1 MIMSLN
7 RSELREKAMIIL
19 YQIYL
24 YKNSNISYDIDNI
37 IKENID
43 IDNDFINDIVY
54 GVLKNEKIIDKTINK
69 YITNW
74 KITRLG
80 KTDQAILRISTFELL
95 MYDTP
100 NIVAINEGIEL
111 AKKYSDV
118 KISKMI
124 NGILDSILNNEVKDE

>member
-1 MIMSLN
+1 MKNKSKHVL
-7 RSELREKAMIIL
+7 EFDKIIFEA
-19 YQIYL
+19 
-24 YKNSNISYDIDNI
+24 DIKTN
-37 IKENID
+37 
-43 IDNDFINDIVY
+43 FAHTSM
-54 GVLKNEKIIDKTINK
+54 LKNENIIDKTINK

>member
-1 MIMSLN
+1 MSLN